1 MTLQALLVSKD
12 DDASEALSRI
22 LAGFGVPVERSSDP
36 EIAAGRLAAQKF
48 DEVIVDFDQPEAAAL
63 VLRNATHPAR
73 GNGLVIVALIS
84 DESKVRSVFGAGAH
98 FALNKPIL
106 LEQAKGCLR
115 AATAMLKRERRRAFR
130 VPVQASVVL
139 SVAGTNEIE
148 GILLDLSESGMD
160 VLAAQPLCPSVV
172 VSFRFTLPGGSAEIE
187 AQGQVSWATPNGQS
201 GVRFL
206 DMPETQSTILKEWLV
221 ANSPQAP
228 SDDAEIFSQGK
239 LTDLSLGGCYVETE
253 SPFPEGALLDLCLK
267 AAEMECHAEGLVRV
281 MHPGLGMGIEFAW
294 RTNEQREKVRE
305 FIQFLKSR
313 AGTLPELLISPRSLV
328 ADAAEFN
335 SSNDSPSEEDFLL
348 ELLRTGQT
356 MDREQ
361 FIAEL
366 RQQRSSAT
374 ASS

>member
-1 MTLQALLVSKD
+1 
-12 DDASEALSRI
+12 
-22 LAGFGVPVERSSDP
+22 
-36 EIAAGRLAAQKF
+36 
-48 DEVIVDFDQPEAAAL
+48 
-63 VLRNATHPAR
+63 
-73 GNGLVIVALIS
+73 
-84 DESKVRSVFGAGAH
+84 
-98 FALNKPIL
+98 
-106 LEQAKGCLR
+106 
-115 AATAMLKRERRRAFR
+115 
-130 VPVQASVVL
+130 
-139 SVAGTNEIE
+139 
-148 GILLDLSESGMD
+148 
-160 VLAAQPLCPSVV
+160 
-172 VSFRFTLPGGSAEIE
+172 
-187 AQGQVSWATPNGQS
+187 
-201 GVRFL
+201 
-206 DMPETQSTILKEWLV
+206 
-221 ANSPQAP
+221 
-228 SDDAEIFSQGK
+228 
-239 LTDLSLGGCYVETE
+239 VETA

-313 AGTLPELLISPRSLV
+313 PGILPELLISPRSLV

-361 FIAEL
+361 FIAQL